1 MTINAKMHINTSR
14 RLRKQFRRALLVC
27 ITSFLLVLFF
37 PQARFFGPSLKAT
50 DVLNRVLSHQSP
62 LQATNIT
69 FPKKIW
75 QTWNVGPLFFEER
88 ELNRSRTWV
97 SANPGFLYEILTD
110 DNGLQYVETR
120 YGPYGLN
127 RSDIVEMYRELSLII
142 IKADLL
148 RYLVMYADG
157 GVYTDIDVEALKP
170 VDKFVPAQ
178 FDERHVDLVI
188 GVEIDEP
195 SFAYHPTLGA
205 KCRSFCQWTFM
216 TKPRV
221 PVLLK
226 LINNIINWLEDTAK
240 TQNAPISNITLSFD
254 EVILGTGPSAFTGV
268 ILDEMS
274 LQTGQDVTWDDFHHL
289 AEPKLVGNILV
300 LTVEAFAAGQD
311 HSNSGLHNS
320 SAAMVKHHYHAS
332 AWDLK
337 HSRYSHPAYGMLE
350 ECGWNSTCVKLWDEN
365 TAGWDKLSPE
375 EQREAIGAKARADN
389 KRYGW
394 HLPEFEEE
402 EKEGAEN
409 GAGEKEEVDKSSA
422 QAPESGTLSV
432 QEQAAQT

>member
-1 MTINAKMHINTSR
+1 MTVNTKMHINTSR
-14 RLRKQFRRALLVC
+14 RLRKNFRRVVLVC
-27 ITSFLLVLFF
+27 VAYFVLVLFY
-37 PQARFFGPSLKAT
+37 PQASFFGPSLKAT
-50 DVLNRVLSHQSP
+50 DVMNRVLSHQP
-62 LQATNIT
+62 HLQVTNTT

-88 ELNRSRTWV
+88 ELNRSRSWV
-97 SANPGFLYEILTD
+97 SENPGFLYEVLTD

-127 RSDIVEMYRELSLII
+127 RPDIVEIYRELSLII

-170 VDKFVPAQ
+170 VNKFVPAG
-178 FDERHVDLVI
+178 FDERDADLII

-195 SFAYHPTLGA
+195 SFANHPTLGA
-205 KCRSFCQWTFM
+205 KCRTFCQWTFM
-216 TKPRV
+216 SKPRV

-226 LINNIINWLEDTAK
+226 LIDNIINWLDTAAK
-240 TQNAPISNITLSFD
+240 TQNVPISNITLTFD

-274 LQTGQDVTWDDFHHL
+274 SQTGQDVTWDDFHLL
-289 AEPKLVGNILV
+289 AEPKRVGNILV
-300 LTVEAFAAGQD
+300 LTVDAFAAGQD
-311 HSNSGLHNS
+311 HSNSGFHNS
-320 SAAMVKHHYHAS
+320 TAAMVKHHFHAS
-332 AWDLK
+332 TWDRK

-350 ECGWNSTCVKLWDEN
+350 ECGWNSTCVKLWDEHV
-365 TAGWDKLSPE
+365 AGWEKLSDE
-375 EQREAIGAKARADN
+375 ERRDAIGAKARADN

-402 EKEGAEN
+402 EKEAAEN
-409 GAGEKEEVDKSSA
+409 GATEKGEADKSSS
-422 QAPESGTLSV
+422 QAEGSNTPSV
-432 QEQAAQT
+432 QEKAAQP